1 MTIFGDIDQ
10 SLYIPQIEEK
20 TSKIW
25 AAFSEFLPLPQP
37 EIYYSEPKHY
47 RVRAEFNIFHDG
59 TQIKYFMINKVGK
72 NKERVFLD
80 HFDPGSKLINFFM
93 PILATYVSN
102 NEILKHK
109 LFAVDFLT
117 TLSGETLIT
126 LTYHKKLDET
136 WQNEA
141 INLVTK
147 LRNHNPKIDI
157 IGRAMKQKIS
167 IDRDYVW
174 ESLLVNGKILQYQQY
189 ENSFTQPN
197 AHISEKMLTWVKNNI
212 KDPNGD
218 LLELY
223 CGNGNFSIAL
233 SENFRKILAT
243 EISKTSVKSAQLN
256 IERNNINNLKIIRM
270 SAEEF
275 TQALNREREFNR
287 LHQADVNLDDYNCR
301 TILVDPPRSG
311 LDDKTILML
320 QDYDNIVYISCNHET
335 LINNLKVLNTSH
347 YIDRMAFF
355 DQFPYT
361 NHIETGVILKKRIS

>member
-80 HFDPGSKLINFFM
+80 HFDPGSQLINFFM

-117 TLSGETLIT
+117 TISGETLIT

-141 INLVTK
+141 IDLVTK

-174 ESLLVNGKILQYQQY
+174 ESLLVNGKTLKYQQY

-212 KDPNGD
+212 KDQNGD

-233 SENFRKILAT
+233 SDNFRKILAT

-311 LDDKTILML
+311 LDDKTLLML